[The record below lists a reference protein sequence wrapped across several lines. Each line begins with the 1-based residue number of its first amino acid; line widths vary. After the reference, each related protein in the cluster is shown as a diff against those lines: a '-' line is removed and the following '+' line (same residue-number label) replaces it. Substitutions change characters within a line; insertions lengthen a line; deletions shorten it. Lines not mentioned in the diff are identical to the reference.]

1 MYLPEAFAETRR
13 DVLVET
19 IQSIQ
24 FGMLITATDD
34 DLHVSHVPF
43 AVRVADNGTGSDDD
57 NADPVV
63 LETHLARANPHWKA
77 IDGAR
82 RTMAVFQGPQA
93 YVRPG
98 FYPSKAEHGKVVPT
112 WAYIVIHARGAAE
125 LIATPDELRA
135 HLHDLTD
142 ASERNRPV
150 PWSVDD
156 APPAFVDA
164 LQRGIVGVR
173 LRATTLE
180 GKWKINQNK
189 SDADR
194 RGTANGLSSSG
205 PDGRA
210 LAEAL
215 ATRSAQAAVIGR

>member
-13 DVLVET
+13 EVLVAT
-19 IQSIQ
+19 MRDIQ

-43 AVRVADNGTGSDDD
+43 AVRDDISAGTRDDD
-57 NADPVV
+57 AVV
-63 LETHLARANPHWKA
+63 IETHLARANPHWKA
-77 IDGAR
+77 ISSAR
-82 RTMAVFQGPQA
+82 QTMAVFQGPQA

-112 WAYIVIHARGAAE
+112 WAYIVIHARGPAE
-125 LIATPDELRA
+125 LIDAPHELRT
-135 HLHDLTD
+135 HLHALTD
-142 ASERNRPV
+142 ASEQARPE

-173 LRATTLE
+173 LTADSLL

-189 SDADR
+189 AAPDR
-194 RGTANGLSSSG
+194 DGTANGLAVSG
-205 PDGRA
+205 PDGAA
-210 LAEAL
+210 LADAL
-215 ATRSAQAAVIGR
+215 RQRNDGTA